1 MVHLGVLFCFAFVSS
16 PNNFVVPA
24 EDLAAHG
31 FHLSLEAAA
40 SQKES
45 SLESQA
51 LFLVLPL
58 EHLWVF
64 LSV

>member
-1 MVHLGVLFCFAFVSS
+1 MVHLGVLLWFAFGSS
-16 PNNFVVPA
+16 PSNFVVLA

-31 FHLSLEAAA
+31 FRLSLEAAT

-45 SLESQA
+45 SLENQA